1 MLERIEFLLNLSKQI
16 QEHKNKLNIY
26 LYDAFVERLFL
37 IRNEICLW
45 ELKKKKLI
53 NLHSFFFH
61 S

>member
-1 MLERIEFLLNLSKQI
+1 MLERIEFLLNLSNQI

-45 ELKKKKLI
+45 ELKKKT
-53 NLHSFFFH
+53 S
-61 S
+61 